1 MTSLMKYFTLPYPCF
16 LWVLL
21 YNNNADIIF
30 LLMFGLFFPF
40 SKSLFVGTLFFLL
53 LIEGYL
59 LYRILLFSVKPQH
72 ESAVGIHIS
81 SPF

>member
-40 SKSLFVGTLFFLL
+40 SKTHFRKHEYSVKSQLN
-53 LIEGYL
+53 
-59 LYRILLFSVKPQH
+59 LLFTCKLY
-72 ESAVGIHIS
+72 S
-81 SPF
+81 SRVRL